1 MRSTSS
7 HSNASEGLLVRTA
20 SGLYCPAGGFHVDP
34 WEPVESAV
42 ITHAHADHARPG
54 SSRYLVARDGEA
66 VARVR
71 LPAGAIE
78 SIPYGESRTIGDV
91 SVSLHPAGHVL
102 GSAQVRIERAG
113 EVWVVSGDYKLDPDP
128 TCRGFEAVRCHRFIS
143 ESTFGLP
150 VYRWPSP
157 DAELARLRAWRR
169 RCREEGHFAVLATY
183 ALGKAQ
189 RVLASLEPEDA
200 PILAHGAIR
209 PLIEAYRAS
218 GVSLPEVL
226 PANRENAA
234 LHRGKALVLAPPS
247 AVDAAWIR
255 TFSPASIAAASGWM
269 LVRGVRRRRR
279 VDEAFVLSDHADW
292 PGLLQAIDATGC
304 EKATLTHG
312 FATALAGHLR
322 SRGLDADT
330 VATRFGDD
338 TDSGAALVDAAEEAE
353 IDASRRDDRLLFDEE
368 ASA

>member
-1 MRSTSS
+1 MRTISLDPIAS
-7 HSNASEGLLVRTA
+7 HALLVRTE
-20 SGLYCPAGGFHVDP
+20 SGLHCPAGGFHIDP
-34 WEPVESAV
+34 WGPVESAV

-54 SSRYLVARDGEA
+54 SRRYLVAGEGEA
-66 VARVR
+66 VAKVR
-71 LPAGAIE
+71 LPADSVEA
-78 SIPYGESRTIGDV
+78 IPYGESRRVGDV
-91 SVSLHPAGHVL
+91 TISLHPAGHVL
-102 GSAQVRIERAG
+102 GSSQVRIERGG

-128 TCRGFEAVRCHRFIS
+128 TCRGFEALRCHRFVS

-157 DAELARLRAWRR
+157 DTELSRLRTWRR
-169 RCREEGHFAVLATY
+169 RCRDEGRFAVLATY

-189 RVLASLEPEDA
+189 RVLASLEPDDA

-226 PANRENAA
+226 PANRETAA

-247 AVDAAWIR
+247 AVESAWIR

-269 LVRGVRRRRR
+269 LVRGIRRRRR

-292 PGLLQAIDATGC
+292 PGLLRAIEATGC
-304 EKATLTHG
+304 EAATLTHG
-312 FATALAGHLR
+312 FAAPLASHLR
-322 SRGLDADT
+322 SRGLRADT
-330 VATRFGDD
+330 ISTRFGDD
-338 TDSGAALVDAAEEAE
+338 ADSGEAI
-353 IDASRRDDRLLFDEE
+353 IDATKEVAPEPSRRDDRLFGAEE
-368 ASA
+368 PS